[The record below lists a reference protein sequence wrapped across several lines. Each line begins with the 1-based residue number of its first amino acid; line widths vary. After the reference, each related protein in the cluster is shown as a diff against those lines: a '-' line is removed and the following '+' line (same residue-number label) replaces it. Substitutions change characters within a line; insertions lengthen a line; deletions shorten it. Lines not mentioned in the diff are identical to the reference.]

1 MSFFKGNKTTK
12 INRNEMIFCT
22 KIVEFDAGHRVFN
35 ANTSKCEK
43 LHGHHYK
50 VELTFIAKKLDNGI
64 ILDFSLIKDRVKN
77 WIDKHWDH
85 NVILSDRDDE
95 LADAIYKI
103 TKQEVFLIE
112 NNATTELMA
121 MFLCTLCN
129 NELFNDMK
137 GEILCVAVKLWETP
151 TSFAEYKLVLDN

>member
-1 MSFFKGNKTTK
+1 MSFLKGNKTTK
-12 INRNEMIFCT
+12 INKDEVIYCT
-22 KIVEFDAGHRVFN
+22 KVVEFDAAHRVFDSK
-35 ANTSKCEK
+35 TSKCEK
-43 LHGHHYK
+43 LHGHRYK
-50 VELTFIAKKLDNGI
+50 AEMTFVAKKLNNGMVI
-64 ILDFSLIKDRVKN
+64 DFSTIKDRVKI

-121 MFLCTLCN
+121 MFLCTLSN
-129 NELFNDMK
+129 NELFIDMK
-137 GEILCVAVKLWETP
+137 GDVLCIAVKLWETQ
-151 TSFAEYKLVLDN
+151 TSFAEYKIVEY

>member
-1 MSFFKGNKTTK
+1 MSFFKGNKITK
-12 INRNEMIFCT
+12 IKTDEMITCT

-35 ANTSKCEK
+35 ANASKCEK

-50 VELTFIAKKLDNGI
+50 VELTFMAKKLDNGI
-64 ILDFSLIKDRVKN
+64 VLDFSLIKDRVKN

-103 TKQEVFLIE
+103 TKQEVFLI
-112 NNATTELMA
+112 
-121 MFLCTLCN
+121 MFTIT
-129 NELFNDMK
+129 FVIGGK
-137 GEILCVAVKLWETP
+137 ITFILCGIMM
-151 TSFAEYKLVLDN
+151 